1 MRAIRTRQLFNFSI
15 SKNASGVT
23 GSSRAG
29 SFLRDLVNGT
39 DSVDIITIG
48 DSNALSPG
56 GYGYHVAWHRALGM
70 YAGAQMYATPLLPGG
85 NFLNTTTFVSLNADQ
100 APLVGAV
107 LTTSLNGAASGGGLG
122 GTMRQMV
129 RYTSDTAINASATA
143 LGFDSTNFTNDDT
156 TMLLK
161 PNNWQWTP
169 CALAAGEQWT
179 SSSGTSNAVWVNKEQ
194 PIAYGLAGTGN
205 QVLQYRLVYG
215 TFATGSGSFKL
226 SVFNQSDFS
235 LNQRSSSFQTN
246 TGTAGYSTTPATL
259 DFTTTT
265 TAVGGNM
272 GVYCSWDGANQ
283 GAPNAPTGPFA
294 ALWMSVTAKN
304 RKGYSVSNLTGS
316 GGRTTSQL
324 ADRVEGCDKVLDSF
338 LKEIRDRQMMA
349 GGSGRAIVWL
359 NSGINGPDS
368 SSTWIAG
375 AERIR
380 NRIAAR
386 WQTIGGSIS
395 NLAFVMSVT
404 HPTTSVASWDSARA
418 AVATG
423 ASDWAATNAND
434 AYGVA
439 VFDIASRYSAIK
451 LTNGPAPSGSLYDP
465 TGQAHLLGV
474 AQALNGYDGVV
485 TSCVASLL
493 GSALT

>member
-1 MRAIRTRQLFNFSI
+1 MRALRTRQIFDLD
-15 SKNASGVT
+15 ASANVSGIT
-23 GSSRAG
+23 GSARAG
-29 SFLRDLVNGT
+29 SFLRDLINGV

-48 DSNALSPG
+48 DSNALQPA

-85 NFLNTTTFVSLNADQ
+85 NFLNGSTFGALSADQ
-100 APLVGAV
+100 ASLVGCR
-107 LTTSLNGAASGGGLG
+107 LETSLNGAASGGGLG

-129 RYTSDTAINASATA
+129 RYTSDTAINACATA
-143 LGFDSTNFTNDDT
+143 LGFDSTNFADDAT

-161 PNNWQWTP
+161 PNVWQWTP

-179 SSSGTSNAVWVNKEQ
+179 SSSGTSNAVWVNKEH
-194 PIAYGLAGTGN
+194 PIAYGTAGTGT

-226 SVFNQSDFS
+226 SVFNQSGFS

-283 GAPNAPTGPFA
+283 GATHAPTGPFA
-294 ALWMSVTAKN
+294 ALWMSVSAKN
-304 RKGYSVSNLTGS
+304 RKGYSVSNLTGHGGLSTS
-316 GGRTTSQL
+316 GI
-324 ADRVEGCDKVLDSF
+324 ADRIEGCDKVLDSF

-368 SSTWIAG
+368 SSTWIAA

-386 WQTIGGSIS
+386 WQTIGGSLS

-423 ASDWAATNAND
+423 ASNWAAENANNG
-434 AYGVA
+434 YGVS

-451 LTNGPAPSGSLYDP
+451 LTNGPAPSGTLYDGG
-465 TGQAHLLGV
+465 GQSHLIGT
-474 AQALNGYDGVV
+474 AQVLNGYDGVM

-493 GSALT
+493 ASV

>member
-1 MRAIRTRQLFNFSI
+1 
-15 SKNASGVT
+15 
-23 GSSRAG
+23 
-29 SFLRDLVNGT
+29 
-39 DSVDIITIG
+39 
-48 DSNALSPG
+48 
-56 GYGYHVAWHRALGM
+56 
-70 YAGAQMYATPLLPGG
+70 
-85 NFLNTTTFVSLNADQ
+85 
-100 APLVGAV
+100 
-107 LTTSLNGAASGGGLG
+107 
-122 GTMRQMV
+122 
-129 RYTSDTAINASATA
+129 
-143 LGFDSTNFTNDDT
+143 
-156 TMLLK
+156 
-161 PNNWQWTP
+161 
-169 CALAAGEQWT
+169 
-179 SSSGTSNAVWVNKEQ
+179 VNKEH
-194 PIAYGLAGTGN
+194 PIAYGTAGTGT
-205 QVLQYRLVYG
+205 QLLQYRLVYG

-226 SVFNQSDFS
+226 SVFNQSGFS

-259 DFTTTT
+259 DFTTIT

-272 GVYCSWDGANQ
+272 GVYCSWDGAQQ
-283 GAPNAPTGPFA
+283 GASNAPTGPFA
-294 ALWMSVTAKN
+294 ALWMSVAAKN
-304 RKGYSVSNLTGS
+304 RKGYSVSNLTGH
-316 GGRTTSQL
+316 GGLSTTGI
-324 ADRVEGCDKVLDSF
+324 ADRIEGCDKVLDSF

-368 SSTWIAG
+368 SSTWIAA

-423 ASDWAATNAND
+423 ASNWAADNANNG
-434 AYGVA
+434 YGVC

-451 LTNGPAPSGSLYDP
+451 LTNGPAPSGTLYDGG
-465 TGQAHLLGV
+465 GQSHLIGT
-474 AQALNGYDGVV
+474 AQVLNGYDGVM

-493 GSALT
+493 ASV

>member
-1 MRAIRTRQLFNFSI
+1 MRALRTRQIFDLDASA
-15 SKNASGVT
+15 NASGIT
-23 GSSRAG
+23 GSARAG
-29 SFLRDLVNGT
+29 SFLRDLINGV

-48 DSNALSPG
+48 DSNALQPA

-70 YAGAQMYATPLLPGG
+70 YVGAQMYATPLLPGG
-85 NFLNTTTFVSLNADQ
+85 SFLNSSTFSGLSTDQ
-100 APLVGAV
+100 APLVGCR
-107 LTTSLNGAASGGGLG
+107 LETSLNGAASGGSLG

-129 RYTSDTAINASATA
+129 RYTSDTAINACATA
-143 LGFDSTNFTNDDT
+143 LGFDSTNFANDAT

-161 PNNWQWTP
+161 PNVWQWTP

-179 SSSGTSNAVWVNKEQ
+179 STTGTSNAVWVNQEQ
-194 PIAYGLAGTGN
+194 PIAYGVAGTGN
-205 QVLQYRLVYG
+205 QLLQYRLVYG

-226 SVFNQSDFS
+226 SVFNKSGFS

-246 TGTAGYSTTPATL
+246 TGTAGYSTTAATL
-259 DFTTTT
+259 DFTTAT

-283 GAPNAPTGPFA
+283 GATHAPTGPFA
-294 ALWMSVTAKN
+294 ALWMSVAAKN
-304 RKGYSVSNLTGS
+304 RKGYSVSNLTGH
-316 GGRTTSQL
+316 GGLTTNQL
-324 ADRVEGCDKVLDSF
+324 ADRIEGCDKVLDSF

-359 NSGINGPDS
+359 NSGINGPDT

-386 WQTIGGSIS
+386 WQTIGGSLS
-395 NLAFVMSVT
+395 NLAFVMSVS

-418 AVATG
+418 AVASG
-423 ASDWAATNAND
+423 ANDWAIANANNG
-434 AYGVA
+434 YGVS

-451 LTNGPAPSGSLYDP
+451 LISGPAPSGSLYDAG
-465 TGQAHLLGV
+465 GQAHLIGT
-474 AQALNGYDGVV
+474 AQVLNGYDGVM

-493 GSALT
+493 ASV